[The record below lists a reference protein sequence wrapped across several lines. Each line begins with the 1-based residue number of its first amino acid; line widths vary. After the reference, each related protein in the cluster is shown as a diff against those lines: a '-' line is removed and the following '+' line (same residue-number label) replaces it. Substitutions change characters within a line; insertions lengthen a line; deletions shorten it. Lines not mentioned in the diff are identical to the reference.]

1 MTEQRISWECVL
13 PDSGTQLVLRSN
25 WILTTELSQ
34 AYLKKLIHH
43 MDSME
48 GAPGYKLETRAINRN
63 SQAISPE
70 VGYVLEEEFQAA
82 VGLADLRKTPSLK
95 AAYLVLVKGMRTAR
109 AAHRENTTPQ
119 AVTNTLRK
127 LRTALH
133 FTPKAI
139 RERMDR

>member
-1 MTEQRISWECVL
+1 MTEQRVSWECVL
-13 PDSGTQLVLRSN
+13 PGNGTKLVLRSN

-34 AYLKKLIHH
+34 AYLEKLIHH

-48 GAPGYKLETRAINRN
+48 AAPAYKLETRVINR
-63 SQAISPE
+63 SSPAIPPD
-70 VGYVLEEEFQAA
+70 VGFVPEEEFQAA
-82 VGLADLRKTPSLK
+82 VGWANLRQTRSLK

-109 AAHRENTTPQ
+109 AAHRENATPQ

-139 RERMDR
+139 RERMDK